1 MEKSPHELVKFAMK
15 MGLTGALGGSLL
27 GLSGDLNGDY
37 LIAPQCLARE
47 NFQILCF
54 GPMGNTSISLLDQ
67 NPEFG
72 NISYIYWGAI
82 PYQNRSF

>member
-1 MEKSPHELVKFAMK
+1 MK

-47 NFQILCF
+47 NFQIPNF
-54 GPMGNTSISLLDQ
+54 GPMGNASISLLDYYA
-67 NPEFG
+67 EF
-72 NISYIYWGAI
+72 
-82 PYQNRSF
+82 